1 MSLQAL
7 WRPDLAAFQPYR
19 SARMEASSGA
29 LFLNANE
36 SAYPAP
42 GDPLALHR
50 YPDPQPR
57 ALLEALAACYR
68 CAPEQLLIGR
78 GSDEAID
85 LLLRAFCRSGVDAIV
100 VTPPTFGMYAVAA
113 AVQGARVIEVPLR
126 VQDGFALDVEAVI
139 AAWRPGVKLVFVCR
153 PNNPTGGL
161 CTRAEVLELVAALAG
176 RALVVVDEAYIE
188 YAEAESL
195 IDDLPRFE
203 HLAVLRTLSKAYGLA
218 GARVGVLA
226 GHPELIAGLRRIMA
240 PYPLPTPS
248 VAAALAVLADHG
260 RIRRQIRAVIEA
272 RERLRVALECH
283 PAVRQV
289 LPSRANFLTFRLGD
303 AVATYAGLCA
313 QGVVVRQVGHY
324 LGLADALRVTV
335 GTVDENE
342 RFLAALDVATR
353 CAA

>member
-85 LLLRAFCRSGVDAIV
+85 LLL
-100 VTPPTFGMYAVAA
+100 PA